1 MRVAVVGHVE
11 WVEFLRVPHLPTTGE
26 IVHADEAWAEPA
38 GGGAVAAVQLC
49 KLAGAADFFTA
60 LGDDDL
66 GRRAHEELAAL
77 GLRVHVAWRNAPQR
91 RAVTFVDGRG
101 ERTITVIGDRL
112 VPHGADRLPWEE
124 LSEVDGVYFT
134 GGDAAALRAAR
145 SARVLTA
152 TPRTMATLRE
162 AHVELDAL
170 VGSGRDAGE
179 TYRPGELDPPPR
191 LYVATLGAEGGTMAP
206 GGHFDAAPLPG
217 PVVDT
222 YGAGDSFAA
231 GLTYGLAAGMG
242 AENAVALAARCG
254 AAELT
259 GRGAFAG
266 QLRFDT
272 PGEAGHDHG
281 V

>member
-11 WVEFLRVPHLPTTGE
+11 WVEFLRVPHVPTPGE
-26 IVHADEAWAEPA
+26 IVHVSDAWDEPA

-49 KLAGAADFFTA
+49 KLAGGAGFFTA

-66 GRRAHEELAAL
+66 GRRAHRELSDL
-77 GLRVHVAWRNAPQR
+77 GLRLHVAWRDEPQR
-91 RAVTFVDGRG
+91 RAVTFVDARG

-112 VPHGADRLPWEE
+112 VPRGSDPLPWDE
-124 LSEVDGVYFT
+124 LREIDCVYFT
-134 GGDAAALRAAR
+134 GGDVEALRAAR
-145 SARVLTA
+145 AARVLTA
-152 TPRTMATLRE
+152 TPRTLATLRE

-179 TYRPGELDPPPR
+179 TYEPGELDPAPR
-191 LYVATLGAEGGTMAP
+191 LYVATAGADGGTMTP
-206 GGHFDAAPLPG
+206 GGRFAAAPLPG

-231 GLTYGLAAGMG
+231 GLTYGLGAGMSP
-242 AENAVALAARCG
+242 ESAVALAARCG

-266 QLRFDT
+266 QLELDRDR
-272 PGEAGHDHG
+272 
-281 V
+281 